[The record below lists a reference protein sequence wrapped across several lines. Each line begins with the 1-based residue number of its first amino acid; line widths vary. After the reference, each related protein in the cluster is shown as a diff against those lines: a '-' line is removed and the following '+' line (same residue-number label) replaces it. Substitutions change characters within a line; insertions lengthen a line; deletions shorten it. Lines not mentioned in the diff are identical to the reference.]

1 MLPMDS
7 GDRRSILL
15 RWTRGDISAADF
27 LDQMAEMVRLADD
40 IVDEQENRQRNMVWL
55 LSRAWTVLPFNA
67 FYAAHGPV
75 LGPLLNSIII
85 RWQQSDEFRIS
96 GDPLKEQFGFVMRE
110 DIGTLTIAVASI
122 LGGYEHAKTV
132 ADEMF
137 AVCHSGS
144 TETVADWVKE

>member
-1 MLPMDS
+1 MLTNNPT
-7 GDRRSILL
+7 DRLALL
-15 RWTRGDISAADF
+15 MKWTRGNASAADF
-27 LDQMAEMVRLADD
+27 LHQMAEMVRLADD
-40 IVDEQENRQRNMVWL
+40 IVDEPENRQRNVCWL

-96 GDPLKEQFGFVMRE
+96 DDPLKQQFGFVMRE

-122 LGGYEHAKTV
+122 IGGYDHAKTV